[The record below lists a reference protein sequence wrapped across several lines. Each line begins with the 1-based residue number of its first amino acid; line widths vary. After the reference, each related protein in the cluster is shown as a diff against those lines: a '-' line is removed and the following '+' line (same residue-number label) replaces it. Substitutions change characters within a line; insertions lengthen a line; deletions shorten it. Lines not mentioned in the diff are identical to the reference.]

1 MLVHSKCKHIRWKE
15 KTPNH
20 IVPNI
25 SYWILDKA
33 KLKTKNHMQILVL
46 GSQGNDAKKS
56 GDALQSPTEMDK
68 VTMDAVVL
76 FMLRLRGPNP

>member
-1 MLVHSKCKHIRWKE
+1 MQAHKMEGEDPKPYCSKYKL
-15 KTPNH
+15 
-20 IVPNI
+20 
-25 SYWILDKA
+25 LDPGQSQVEDK
-33 KLKTKNHMQILVL
+33 KNHMQILVL

-68 VTMDAVVL
+68 VTMYAIVL

>member
-1 MLVHSKCKHIRWKE
+1 M
-15 KTPNH
+15 
-20 IVPNI
+20 
-25 SYWILDKA
+25 
-33 KLKTKNHMQILVL
+33 KTKNHMQILVL

-68 VTMDAVVL
+68 VTMYAIVL